1 MGHVIAGPTT
11 TPARVTTALRVLP
24 EREAPQRL
32 LMAQVVLPRPGER
45 DEEDQAA

>member
-11 TPARVTTALRVLP
+11 TPARVTSALRVLP

-32 LMAQVVLPRPGER
+32 PQVVLPRPAER
-45 DEEDQAA
+45 HEEDQAA